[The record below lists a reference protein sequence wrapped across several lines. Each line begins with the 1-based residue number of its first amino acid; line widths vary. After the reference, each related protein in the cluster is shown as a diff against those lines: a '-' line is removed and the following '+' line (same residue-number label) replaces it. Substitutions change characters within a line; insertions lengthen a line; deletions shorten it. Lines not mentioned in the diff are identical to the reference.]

1 MGGAGQHGGQ
11 SQKGLKFRLAPTP
24 SGFLHPG
31 NLYNFML
38 TEAFRKALDGKL
50 LLRIDDLDRSRFRPE
65 FLSDV
70 FRQLEAL
77 RIQPDEGPSGP
88 EAFEAE
94 WSQRHRLP
102 LYFKA
107 LEAMKPKLY
116 ACTCSR
122 KDWKSQANAYPGS
135 CRNLGLAMDEPNRH
149 WRMAVPKSASVRR
162 LDLCGRQVDYPA
174 ALPEGDP
181 ILRNREGKPA
191 YQLASIV
198 DDLHFEVE
206 AVVRGEDLRP
216 SSGFQYWLAE
226 HMEAKAYTGLRCWHH
241 PLRLN
246 ARGEK
251 LSKSSSTQG
260 PMDLSRRELNQ
271 LEREARLEVEAALNR
286 TAGGD

>member
-11 SQKGLKFRLAPTP
+11 PQKGLKFRLAPTP
-24 SGFLHPG
+24 SGFLHLG
-31 NLYNFML
+31 NLYNFVL
-38 TEAFRKALDGKL
+38 TEAFRKALGGKL

-70 FRQLEAL
+70 FRQLEVL
-77 RIQPDEGPSGP
+77 GIQPDEGPSGP
-88 EAFEAE
+88 EVFEAE
-94 WSQRHRLP
+94 WSQKHRLP
-102 LYFKA
+102 LYLEA
-107 LEAMKPKLY
+107 LEALKPQLY

-122 KDWKSQANAYPGS
+122 KDWKSQGSAYPGS
-135 CRNLGLAMDEPNRH
+135 CQNLGLALDGPNRH
-149 WRMAVPKSASVRR
+149 WRMAVPKSAGLRR

-174 ALPEGDP
+174 TLPEGDP

-191 YQLASIV
+191 YQLASVV

-226 HMEAKAYTGLRCWHH
+226 RMEAKAYAGLRCWHH

-246 ARGEK
+246 AGGEK
-251 LSKSSSTQG
+251 LSKSSSKQG
-260 PMDLSRRELNQ
+260 PLDVSRRELNR
-271 LEREARLEVEAALNR
+271 LESEALAEVEAALQGR
-286 TAGGD
+286 

>member
-11 SQKGLKFRLAPTP
+11 PQKGLKFRLAPTP
-24 SGFLHPG
+24 SGYLHQG
-31 NLYNFML
+31 NLYNFLL
-38 TEAFRKALDGKL
+38 TRAFCEALGGKL

-65 FLSDV
+65 FLADI

-77 RIQPDEGPSGP
+77 GMQPDEGPSGP
-88 EAFEAE
+88 EVFEAE
-94 WSQRHRLP
+94 WSQRHRMP
-102 LYFKA
+102 LYLEA
-107 LEAMKPKLY
+107 LEALKPKLY

-122 KDWKSQANAYPGS
+122 KDWKSQGNAYPGS
-135 CRNLGLAMDEPNRH
+135 CRNLGLALDGSDRH
-149 WRMAVPKSASVRR
+149 RRMAVPKSAGIRR
-162 LDLCGRQVDYPA
+162 LDLSGQQVDYQA

-226 HMEAKAYTGLRCWHH
+226 QMGAKAYAGLRCWHH

-246 ARGEK
+246 SRGEK

-260 PMDLSRRELNQ
+260 PMDLSRRALNQ
-271 LEREARLEVEAALNR
+271 LEQEAGTELEAALR
-286 TAGGD
+286 ASKG